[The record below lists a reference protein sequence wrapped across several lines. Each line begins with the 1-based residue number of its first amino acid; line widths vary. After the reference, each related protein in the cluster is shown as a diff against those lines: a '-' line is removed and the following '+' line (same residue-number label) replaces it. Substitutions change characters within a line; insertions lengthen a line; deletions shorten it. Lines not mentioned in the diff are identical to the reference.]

1 MAGDTFGVK
10 DEQQAL
16 ALRDELIV
24 EVRPI
29 QTDDDRQQ
37 ANAIRLRV
45 KDWLDRFGVIEKDI
59 CDPVYKAWKNAKE
72 RFKEGR
78 APAEAFLSKVDAEL
92 QADRSRQLAAQARE
106 QQRQNDLAQKRIER
120 AQASGRVLPIPV
132 AVAPIVQDVGK
143 KIVTESGAVTWVDNY
158 VPQIVDETKIPREYL
173 MPDMKKLT
181 AACKAGIEVPGVLR
195 VNQPFQRGGS
205 R

>member
-1 MAGDTFGVK
+1 METEDQV
-10 DEQQAL
+10 QSAL

-29 QTDDDRQQ
+29 NTDEDRQQ

-45 KDWLDRFGVIEKDI
+45 KDWLDRFGAIENDI
-59 CDPVYKAWKNAKE
+59 CAPIYKAWKNAKD

-78 APAEAFLSKVDAEL
+78 APAEAFLAKVDAEL
-92 QADRSRQLAAQARE
+92 QADRSRQLAAQAKE

-143 KIVTESGAVTWVDNY
+143 TVEVDGVKVSWIPNY
-158 VPQIVDETKIPREYL
+158 VPEIYDETLIPREFL
-173 MPDMKKLT
+173 MPNMEKIRLT
-181 AACKAGIEVPGVLR
+181 VKAGTEIPGVRR
-195 VNQPFQRGGS
+195 VNQPFQRGS

>member
-1 MAGDTFGVK
+1 VETEDQV
-10 DEQQAL
+10 QSAL

-29 QTDDDRQQ
+29 NTDEDRQQ

-45 KDWLDRFGVIEKDI
+45 KDWLDRFGAIENDI
-59 CDPVYKAWKNAKE
+59 CAPIYKAWKNAKD

-78 APAEAFLSKVDAEL
+78 APAEAFLAKVDAEL
-92 QADRSRQLAAQARE
+92 QADRSRQLAAQAKE

-143 KIVTESGAVTWVDNY
+143 TVEVDGVKVSWIPNY
-158 VPQIVDETKIPREYL
+158 VPEIYDETLIPREFL
-173 MPDMKKLT
+173 MPNMEKIRLT
-181 AACKAGIEVPGVLR
+181 VKAGTEIPGVRR
-195 VNQPFQRGGS
+195 VNQPFQRGS

>member
-1 MAGDTFGVK
+1 LASNDSQI
-10 DEQQAL
+10 QQAL

-45 KDWLDRFGVIEKDI
+45 KDWLDRFNVIEKDI

-92 QADRSRQLAAQARE
+92 QADRSRQLAAQAKE

-143 KIVTESGAVTWVDNY
+143 KVVTENGAVTWVDNY
-158 VPQIVDETKIPREYL
+158 VPQVVDETKIPREYL

>member
-173 MPDMKKLT
+173 MPDMKKLA

-195 VNQPFQRGGS
+195 VNQPFQRGG

>member
-1 MAGDTFGVK
+1 
-10 DEQQAL
+10 L
-16 ALRDELIV
+16 AIRDQLIV

-29 QTDDDRQQ
+29 QTDDDRRQ

-45 KDWLDRFGVIEKDI
+45 KDWLDRFAVIEKDI
-59 CDPVYKAWKNAKE
+59 CDPVYRAWKNAKD

-78 APAEAFLSKVDAEL
+78 APAEAFLAKVDAEL
-92 QADRSRQLAAQARE
+92 QADRSRQLAAQAKE

-143 KIVTESGAVTWVDNY
+143 KVVTEAGTVAWVNNY
-158 VPQIVDETKIPREYL
+158 SAEVYDVSKLPREY
-173 MPDMKKLT
+173 MVPDMAVLNGM
-181 AACKAGIEVPGVLR
+181 AKAQAPEPAGVR
-195 VNQPFQRGGS
+195 WVNHPFQRGGK
-205 R
+205 

>member
-1 MAGDTFGVK
+1 LETEDQV
-10 DEQQAL
+10 QSAL

-29 QTDDDRQQ
+29 NTDEDRQQ

-45 KDWLDRFGVIEKDI
+45 KDWLDRFGAIENDI
-59 CDPVYKAWKNAKE
+59 CAPIYKAWKNAKD

-78 APAEAFLSKVDAEL
+78 APAEAFLAKVDAEL
-92 QADRSRQLAAQARE
+92 QADRSRQLAAQAKE

-143 KIVTESGAVTWVDNY
+143 KVVTESGAVTWVDNY
-158 VPQIVDETKIPREYL
+158 VPQVIDETKIPREYL
-173 MPDMKKLT
+173 MPDMKKLA